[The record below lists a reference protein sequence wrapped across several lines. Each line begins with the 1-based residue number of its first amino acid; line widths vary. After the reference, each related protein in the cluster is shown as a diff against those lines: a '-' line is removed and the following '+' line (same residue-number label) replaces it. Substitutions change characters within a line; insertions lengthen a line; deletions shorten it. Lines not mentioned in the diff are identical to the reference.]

1 MDKMGTKY
9 LSCEAVGVS
18 LELCTGHASSKAFT
32 DFEYFDY
39 KGDM

>member
-1 MDKMGTKY
+1 MGTKY

-18 LELCTGHASSKAFT
+18 PELCAEDTSPKAFA

-39 KGDM
+39 KEDM